1 MPNSYQKKEKFL
13 QRGNTYTQVSDNF
26 LFHAAKYIKSVES
39 IVHVWNRKAGARQG
53 RKHWGS
59 QEAGWGWIKKSLTG
73 NLSMQPEQS
82 HYLQNSPVSRNGMCP
97 ATSSSSTVLRNLT
110 EGIVDKVWVSPL
122 QGFLNATTV
131 AWTIPLVKHRKSQ
144 SRDALLRFSNL

>member
-1 MPNSYQKKEKFL
+1 MPNSYQKKENFL

-26 LFHAAKYIKSVES
+26 LFHAAKYKSVES

-59 QEAGWGWIKKSLTG
+59 QEAGRGWIKKSLTG

-82 HYLQNSPVSRNGMCP
+82 RYLQNSPVSRSGMCP

-110 EGIVDKVWVSPL
+110 EHIVDKVWVSLL
-122 QGFLNATTV
+122 QGFLTATTV
-131 AWTIPLVKHRKSQ
+131 AWTIPFVKHRKSQ
-144 SRDALLRFSNL
+144 SRDALLCYSNL